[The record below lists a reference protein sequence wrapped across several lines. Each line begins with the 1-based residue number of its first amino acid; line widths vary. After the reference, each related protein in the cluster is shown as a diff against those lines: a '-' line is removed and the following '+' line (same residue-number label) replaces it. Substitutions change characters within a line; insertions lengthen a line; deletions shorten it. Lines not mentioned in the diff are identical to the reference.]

1 MRPVGRGI
9 EVSVLGERILKSG
22 AKEHSLEIRCL
33 TVYDMAFIFPIIVG
47 GREVQV
53 AAEALDLGIEARYP
67 AVKTASGN
75 AGLIIGGEIPR
86 TDELANRMFRR
97 ARRTVDVLKALS
109 DNEEPDIGMHEKVDG
124 QTGNGS
130 VFAVIGAVLMR
141 IHDAVENT
149 DSGERLSLPA
159 KGRRSAAGIV
169 ALFAFF
175 NTGIRIG
182 ARLEGILCKELEA
195 PGDGRRSIGNSV
207 VEAVAA
213 HHPVHA
219 ARTPPAEAEGRCLHA
234 ENTPMTKGRHERAH
248 APESNFTHRALES
261 ERSFAAPETAEKHFA
276 VIGFKKVLK
285 QHLHFGAVA
294 EVFGSG
300 QADARSEIDAELF
313 SRRGGGRLRA
323 HLVVF
328 NDDARIHNAVDTEVG
343 GLNGKSCSEGCSS
356 GKTGKS
362 QGLCFHD
369 VEGEKSAGI

>member
-1 MRPVGRGI
+1 
-9 EVSVLGERILKSG
+9 
-22 AKEHSLEIRCL
+22 
-33 TVYDMAFIFPIIVG
+33 
-47 GREVQV
+47 
-53 AAEALDLGIEARYP
+53 
-67 AVKTASGN
+67 
-75 AGLIIGGEIPR
+75 
-86 TDELANRMFRR
+86 
-97 ARRTVDVLKALS
+97 
-109 DNEEPDIGMHEKVDG
+109 
-124 QTGNGS
+124 
-130 VFAVIGAVLMR
+130 
-141 IHDAVENT
+141 
-149 DSGERLSLPA
+149 
-159 KGRRSAAGIV
+159 
-169 ALFAFF
+169 
-175 NTGIRIG
+175 
-182 ARLEGILCKELEA
+182 
-195 PGDGRRSIGNSV
+195 
-207 VEAVAA
+207 
-213 HHPVHA
+213 
-219 ARTPPAEAEGRCLHA
+219 
-234 ENTPMTKGRHERAH
+234 MTKGRHERAH